1 MALGTYKAQIDA
13 LNDSDHTSKIKASV
27 VICTYNR
34 SKLLSESLK
43 ALEQQQFEALQYEI
57 VVVDNNSSDDT
68 RAVTEQAAA
77 SSEVAIT
84 YVFEGR
90 QGLSFARNAGI
101 ENAAGEV
108 VAFVDDDIDAE
119 PGWLAAIVAAFA
131 DSKVA
136 CAGGPIRPVWPS
148 ERPEWLTDDWV
159 PYLTINEFDAA
170 RKAGSFTWPDTPWGA
185 NISFRKNVFDSI
197 GLFPTNLGRI
207 GSSLLSNEEVNIC
220 KKIAQAGLRIA
231 FAPEAVIHHKIDP
244 HRVTRQWFYHRTY
257 WQGRSDAILDANSQS
272 GNYDGICQRLRRYL
286 EVAAKEGAVSFT
298 ARCARK
304 IAIGYLFEFAFAG
317 QQERSVPA
325 LRAIS
330 RYIDQL
336 QAVPQL
342 AAAAASLPE
351 GASDLLG
358 KSILVVDYE
367 VPQFDKYAG
376 SRTTFMYLKLLAEL
390 GLKVYFLPDDFEQRE
405 PYSTTLED
413 LGITVLQ
420 GEWYRENWQRWV
432 VDHRSELDYVLFN
445 RPNITVSYIDFVKAH
460 TDAVILFQGHD
471 LHYLRLSR
479 KYEVD
484 GDPETLQEAET
495 YREIEFEIIEK
506 SDATLT
512 YSEYERQVLAD
523 LLPGE
528 RIHAVPLFFY
538 DDFPAE
544 RLSFAGRKDI
554 MFVGGCGHKPN
565 LDAILWFA
573 REIFPKV
580 LAQVPDMVLHVIGT
594 YPPQEV
600 RDLACDNIRIHGHVS
615 EQELEEYYRQIRMVV
630 IPLRFGAGVKGKTVE
645 ALRNGV
651 PMVSTAIGLEGI
663 PGIDAVSRPADRA
676 EDFAQAVVAQYQ
688 DEKSLELTSA
698 LYREFARVAFHSSAA
713 KRTLADILVGVP
725 LKERPAPHQPETE
738 NAMPRLIA
746 MYLPQYHPIPEN
758 DEWWGKGFTEWRNV
772 AKAKPL
778 FKGHYQ
784 PHVPADL
791 SFYDLRL
798 EETRIAQAEL
808 ARQYGVHGFCYYHY
822 WFNGRRLLETPLEAM
837 LKSGKPDFPFCVCW
851 ANENWTRRWDGE
863 EQNVLMKQVY
873 SEEDDR
879 NHIRDLFRV
888 FEDPRYIRV
897 NGKPMFLVYR
907 TENIPDPAATARIWR
922 EEARAAGIGELYLV
936 RVESIGTCDPAS
948 IGFDAA
954 LEFAP
959 DWQKK
964 GPRIMPEQD
973 TKLPGLDL
981 LNEVYRNNYVH
992 HYDNLADEMMAK
1004 PGVPYKRFRCVT
1016 PSWDN
1021 SARRQE
1027 GANIFVGSTPDKYR
1041 QWLEHVLSFTR
1052 QRFGGDERIA
1062 FVNAWNEWA
1071 EGNHLEPDQKF
1082 GRAYLEATKSAL
1094 DGVYEVPVQPAAVQE
1109 VDLSQYQ
1116 HEVLALQQQLAAVQ
1130 REKEELER
1138 AAALLK
1144 EQLAARDEL
1153 VAAREARIEDLLH
1166 SASWKVTEPLRK
1178 AYEVAQKM
1186 QGKK

>member
-1 MALGTYKAQIDA
+1 M
-13 LNDSDHTSKIKASV
+13 KASV
-27 VICTYNR
+27 IICTYNR
-34 SKLLSESLK
+34 VELLRDSIAAIQK
-43 ALEQQQFEALQYEI
+43 QQFPAADFEI

-77 SSEVAIT
+77 SSEVAIK
-84 YVFEGR
+84 YIFEAR

-101 ENAAGEV
+101 ENAAGEI

-119 PGWLAAIVAAFA
+119 PGWLAAIVDAFA
-131 DSKVA
+131 DADVA

-148 ERPEWLTDDWV
+148 ERPAWLSDDWV

-170 RKAGSFTWPDTPWGA
+170 RKAGAFTWPDTPWGA
-185 NISFRKNVFDSI
+185 NITFRKSVFDSI
-197 GLFPTNLGRI
+197 GVFPTNLGRI
-207 GSSLLSNEEVNIC
+207 GNSLLSNEEVNIC

-244 HRVTRQWFYHRTY
+244 RRVTMQWFYHRTY
-257 WQGRSDAILDANSQS
+257 WQGRSDAILDASSQAGS
-272 GNYDGICQRLRRYL
+272 YDGICQRLRRYL
-286 EVAAKEGAVSFT
+286 DVAAKEGATSFT

-304 IAIGYLFEFAFAG
+304 IVIGYLFEVAFAG
-317 QQERSVPA
+317 LQERSAPA
-325 LRAIS
+325 LRALL
-330 RYIDQL
+330 RYLDQVQTVPRL
-336 QAVPQL
+336 QS
-342 AAAAASLPE
+342 AATSLPQE
-351 GASDLLG
+351 ASALRG
-358 KSILVVDYE
+358 QSILVIDYE

-390 GLKVYFLPDDFEQRE
+390 GLKVYFLPDDFERRE
-405 PYSTTLED
+405 PYSSALEE
-413 LGITVLQ
+413 LGITMLE

-432 VDHRSELDYVLFN
+432 LEHGQELNYVLFN
-445 RPNITVSYIDFVKAH
+445 RPNITVSYIDFVRAH
-460 TDAVILFQGHD
+460 TESALLFQGHD

-484 GDPETLQEAET
+484 GNPETLKEAES
-495 YREIEFEIIEK
+495 YRQIEFDIIEK

-512 YSEYERQVLAD
+512 YSDYERQVLAD
-523 LLPGE
+523 LLPAE
-528 RIHAVPLFFY
+528 KIHAVPLFFY
-538 DDFPAE
+538 EDFPAE
-544 RLSFAGRKDI
+544 RQSFAGRKDI

-565 LDAILWFA
+565 LDAILWFT

-580 LAQVPDMVLHVIGT
+580 LAEVPDMVLHVIGT

-600 RDLACDNIRIHGHVS
+600 RDLASDNISIHGHVS
-615 EQELEEYYRQIRMVV
+615 EQELEDFYRQIRMVV

-663 PGIDAVSRPADRA
+663 PGIEAVSEAADSAEEFARA
-676 EDFAQAVVAQYQ
+676 LIARYRDQQG
-688 DEKSLELTSA
+688 LELTSA
-698 LYREFARVAFHSSAA
+698 LYREFAKTTFHSSGA
-713 KRTLADILVGVP
+713 KKTLAEILIGVP
-725 LKERPAPHQPETE
+725 RKERPAARKPEPEQT
-738 NAMPRLIA
+738 MPRLIA

-822 WFNGRRLLETPLEAM
+822 WFNGRRLLETPLEAV
-837 LKSGKPDFPFCVCW
+837 LNSGKPDFPFCVCW

-863 EQNVLMKQVY
+863 EQHVLMKQDY
-873 SEEDDR
+873 SEADDR
-879 NHIRDLFRV
+879 NHIRDQFRV
-888 FEDPRYIRV
+888 FRDPRYIRV

-907 TENIPDPAATARIWR
+907 TENIPDPAATARLWR

-936 RVESIGTCDPAS
+936 RVESIGNCDPAS

-964 GPRIMPEQD
+964 GPRIMPEQNE
-973 TKLPGLDL
+973 KLPGLDL

-992 HYDNLADEMMAK
+992 RYDNLADEMMAK
-1004 PGVPYKRFRCVT
+1004 PDVAYKRFRCAT

-1041 QWLEHVLSFTR
+1041 QWLEHVIAFTR
-1052 QRFGGDERIA
+1052 HRFQGSERIA

-1082 GRAYLEATKSAL
+1082 GRAYLEATKSVVE
-1094 DGVYEVPVQPAAVQE
+1094 GVYEVQVQPAAVQE
-1109 VDLSQYQ
+1109 VDISQYQ

-1130 REKEELER
+1130 REKEDLER
-1138 AAALLK
+1138 TAALLK
-1144 EQLAARDEL
+1144 EQLAAKDEL
-1153 VAAREARIEDLLH
+1153 VAAREARIEDLLQ
-1166 SASWKVTEPLRK
+1166 SASWRVTEPLRK
-1178 AYEVAQKM
+1178 AYEVAQKV